1 MDIIFRRSNCVRIYP
16 NGCQRT
22 IRKKSCGELTTKNS
36 LSTSVVCSVTRICAC
51 IRVPRCPWFGE
62 KQHTSKAVFYLCSDM
77 SKLLDDDTP
86 SVFHVLSVHCQALPC
101 CVHWTDIAK
110 TTLLII
116 RMCFVVIYVNKTQTS
131 FCI

>member
-36 LSTSVVCSVTRICAC
+36 PSTSVVCSVTRICAC

-101 CVHWTDIAK
+101 CVHRSDTGQI
-110 TTLLII
+110 LLKPH
-116 RMCFVVIYVNKTQTS
+116 CS
-131 FCI
+131 SSECAS